1 MLEKRRASSAFFLG
15 KGCPATT
22 LPGQGWEFCS
32 QSLQIAFTHGTARPP
47 SVLTGATHPTFPC
60 RRDAIVNRVG
70 FDFAETRNLYSAES
84 VTDDADSSFEDSVYE
99 FLRDN
104 GQEVRKQIGCAGF
117 HVDLGVVDT
126 SQPGRYL
133 LGLECDGAK

>member
-1 MLEKRRASSAFFLG
+1 
-15 KGCPATT
+15 
-22 LPGQGWEFCS
+22 
-32 QSLQIAFTHGTARPP
+32 
-47 SVLTGATHPTFPC
+47 
-60 RRDAIVNRVG
+60 VNRVG